1 MSTENGNQVAIDTY
15 SEAWRAETEAR
26 EVLSWKLDVRRKFL
40 VEVEKH
46 RGAEGRR
53 KLEEEILRLWNKR

>member
-1 MSTENGNQVAIDTY
+1 MQWQTNGETY
-15 SEAWRAETEAR
+15 SEAWRSETEAR
-26 EVLSWKLDVRRKFL
+26 EVLSWKLADRRKFL

-46 RGAEGRR
+46 RGLKGRQ